1 MQGQNPRPTKGGLDG
16 APGECKVKIPA
27 QPEEGWTGHPENY
40 RLMAICHNSVWESAS
55 QPAMDAIRLA
65 GCATGYNM
73 FAKAVQE
80 GRA

>member
-1 MQGQNPRPTKGGLDG
+1 MQGQKPRPTKGGLDG
-16 APGECKVKIPA
+16 APGDVLLLGP
-27 QPEEGWTGHPENY
+27 NY
-40 RLMAICHNSVWESAS
+40 RSMAIRHNSVWESAS